1 MTKSISSEAQ
11 KFMEV
16 QTDKMN
22 RQRISQKSRN
32 LCDKVGNK
40 NISMSLVHDRQTDGQ
55 SKLYI

>member
-1 MTKSISSEAQ
+1 MTKSITSEAI

-22 RQRISQKSRN
+22 RQRISQKPRN
-32 LCDKVGNK
+32 LSNKVGNK